1 MTWKNKN
8 ILSVFLL
15 SVVIALAVNGQASSI
30 PATLGV
36 NWDFTKEITY
46 ASGNHIGTEFDIN
59 LTSAGL
65 SLNNYNTY
73 GYCVE
78 LTQSIGNGSYSF
90 NLVNIFD
97 FADTTKQTNYFKAAW
112 LMDTYAPG
120 QGIGMTPDNQNKA
133 AAVQG
138 LIWELT
144 QGTGPVT
151 NDAPIGSYYST
162 YKTAL
167 NSLTLTDTMK
177 SYLNDTFR
185 IAKSDDAQNL
195 IVEVPGSPVP
205 EPTTLLLFG
214 TGLVGL
220 AGLRRKKKA

>member
-1 MTWKNKN
+1 MA
-8 ILSVFLL
+8 F
-15 SVVIALAVNGQASSI
+15 AVKGQASSI
-30 PATLGV
+30 PATLEV
-36 NWDFTKEITY
+36 SYDFTKNVYYGAVKEP
-46 ASGNHIGTEFDIN
+46 ATEFDIN
-59 LTSAGL
+59 LTSTGL
-65 SLNNYNTY
+65 KLTSYNTY

-78 LTQSIGNGSYSF
+78 LTQEIGNGTYSF

-97 FADTTKQTNYFKAAW
+97 FTDTTKRDNYFKAAW

-120 QGIGMTPDNQNKA
+120 QGTGMSSDNQYKA
-133 AAVQG
+133 TAVQG

-151 NDAPIGSYYST
+151 NSGTIGSYYST
-162 YKTAL
+162 YKNAL
-167 NSLTLTDTMK
+167 SGLTLTDTLK
-177 SYLNDTFR
+177 NHLNDTFR
-185 IAKSDDAQNL
+185 IAQNSTAQDL

-205 EPTTLLLFG
+205 EPATLLLFG